1 VITAFLGRN
10 IDKTGHNMLQQ
21 SLQLLDH
28 VQHRV
33 QLELCHH
40 QQQQQQ
46 QQPMDTTTTNP
57 ISISKHWSTLQL
69 SIWNNQACVL
79 SELAVGIM
87 RDQERLDRLIQ
98 MGLTLSKVSAI
109 LDVTDQDRF
118 HWTVQVLMEDKF
130 AAAA

>member
-1 VITAFLGRN
+1 
-10 IDKTGHNMLQQ
+10 MLQQ

-33 QLELCHH
+33 QLELCHNHH
-40 QQQQQQ
+40 QQQN
-46 QQPMDTTTTNP
+46 PSSTTATTTTAA
-57 ISISKHWSTLQL
+57 ISKHWSTLQL

-87 RDQERLDRLIQ
+87 RDNERLDRLIQ
-98 MGLTLSKVSAI
+98 MGLTLSKVSAV